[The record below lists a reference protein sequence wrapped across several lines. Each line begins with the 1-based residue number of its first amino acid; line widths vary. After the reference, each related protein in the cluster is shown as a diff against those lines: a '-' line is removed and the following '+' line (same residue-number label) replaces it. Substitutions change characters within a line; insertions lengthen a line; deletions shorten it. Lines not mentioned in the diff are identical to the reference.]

1 MSALTRAYERCKSPA
16 QARHYALICAKN
28 RNRPAAQLYEE
39 VAEALEAA
47 ERLRAALHP
56 TCPICGGR
64 GALDDI
70 ECWLCSTPA
79 RS

>member
-28 RNRPAAQLYEE
+28 RNWPAAQLYEE

-47 ERLRAALHP
+47 QRIRCTMALQGYICP
-56 TCPICGGR
+56 TCGNTGR
-64 GALDDI
+64 LDDI
-70 ECWLCSTPA
+70 PCFHCA
-79 RS
+79 A